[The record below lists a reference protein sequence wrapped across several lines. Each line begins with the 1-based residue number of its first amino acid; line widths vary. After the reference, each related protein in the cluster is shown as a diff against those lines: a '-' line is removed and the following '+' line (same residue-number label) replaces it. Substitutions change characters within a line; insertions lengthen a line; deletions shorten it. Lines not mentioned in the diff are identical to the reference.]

1 MLDVTMSPITSLYFS
16 CWHGTGDFAIWEF
29 HDDRSFAQKLLR
41 EALSFITPTRYIDER
56 IKAQSGGFIRQNLAG
71 CSFEEALSE
80 TMCIE
85 SLVYMNKGGV
95 LSRGTPYD
103 DVVCK
108 ESKVIKWIFPREQR
122 GAAKDLLLLRGH
134 VGESIFPDISGVVE
148 SIMAEVS
155 AKVK

>member
-1 MLDVTMSPITSLYFS
+1 M
-16 CWHGTGDFAIWEF
+16 
-29 HDDRSFAQKLLR
+29 
-41 EALSFITPTRYIDER
+41 SFITPTRYIDER

-85 SLVYMNKGGV
+85 SLVCMNKGGV

-108 ESKVIKWIFPREQR
+108 ESKVIKWIFPREQGGGGQKTCCCCAGMSANR
-122 GAAKDLLLLRGH
+122 YSPIL
-134 VGESIFPDISGVVE
+134 VV
-148 SIMAEVS
+148 SLS
-155 AKVK
+155 R